1 MYIEVEGVQGGS
13 SSSSSSQ
20 HNTTHRGLYGFHPT
34 KLFVFG
40 DSYADTGNNRKSI
53 ADSWKVPYGITFPGK
68 PTGRFSD
75 GRVLTDYLA
84 RFLGLK
90 SPIPYRWRKFAANR
104 LRNGMNFAYGGTGVF
119 DTLVLDPNMTTQI
132 DFLEKLVNNDSVY
145 TKWDLQSSLGLV
157 TLSGNDYGAF
167 LAKGGST
174 QCQCF
179 FFTSSCKSFVIYIF
193 FVVLVRAATPLTEFT
208 PFSVVP
214 VFGDVFQHSMMVVG
228 PLYIWMEMAITVIV
242 SNVEEPFILCLKTDL
257 PSFISAVVD
266 QLAENL
272 KRIQDIGVRKVA
284 VTAMQPLGCL
294 PRSTVLNS
302 FQECNAT
309 ENTAVTFHNLLLQQA
324 VSKLNNNSKDSSAFV
339 ILDLYGSFI
348 SVLKTKGN
356 FLGSVKFETPLK
368 PCCMGTSSGHY
379 CGSLDE
385 KGAKMYAFFATSVRR
400 TWVIRVHKGNLGL
413 DSSLIEARSI
423 NFAGHSSIL
432 NMDFSSRSR
441 LLPLNSSAAHSIK
454 PVSN

>member
-1 MYIEVEGVQGGS
+1 MRHRNEKEKAQRRKIFYFQCGCSKFHTNGFIEPHPLEREDAV
-13 SSSSSSQ
+13 
-20 HNTTHRGLYGFHPT
+20 RG
-34 KLFVFG
+34 
-40 DSYADTGNNRKSI
+40 
-53 ADSWKVPYGITFPGK
+53 
-68 PTGRFSD
+68 
-75 GRVLTDYLA
+75 
-84 RFLGLK
+84 FL
-90 SPIPYRWRKFAANR
+90 RHF
-104 LRNGMNFAYGGTGVF
+104 
-119 DTLVLDPNMTTQI
+119 
-132 DFLEKLVNNDSVY
+132 
-145 TKWDLQSSLGLV
+145 
-157 TLSGNDYGAF
+157 
-167 LAKGGST
+167 
-174 QCQCF
+174 
-179 FFTSSCKSFVIYIF
+179 
-193 FVVLVRAATPLTEFT
+193 
-208 PFSVVP
+208 
-214 VFGDVFQHSMMVVG
+214 
-228 PLYIWMEMAITVIV
+228 
-242 SNVEEPFILCLKTDL
+242 EEPNVVQSRRHVHARESGGIQDRMPIQLQPPESTGSPNVHRDNSKEEALALDL

-385 KGAKMYAFFATSVRR
+385 KGAKMYAVCNNPEAAFF
-400 TWVIRVHKGNLGL
+400 WDMVHPTQAGWRAVYLALKSTLQK
-413 DSSLIEARSI
+413 I
-423 NFAGHSSIL
+423 N
-432 NMDFSSRSR
+432 
-441 LLPLNSSAAHSIK
+441 
-454 PVSN
+454 

>member
-1 MYIEVEGVQGGS
+1 MMEKQKLLFFSFSCFFLFPLLSEVEGVQGGSSS

-119 DTLVLDPNMTTQI
+119 DTLVSDPNMTTQI
-132 DFLEKLVNNDSVY
+132 GFLEKLVNNDSVY

-174 QCQCF
+174 Q
-179 FFTSSCKSFVIYIF
+179 
-193 FVVLVRAATPLTEFT
+193 
-208 PFSVVP
+208 
-214 VFGDVFQHSMMVVG
+214 
-228 PLYIWMEMAITVIV
+228 
-242 SNVEEPFILCLKTDL
+242 DL

-266 QLAENL
+266 QLAKNL
-272 KRIQDIGVRKVA
+272 KRIQDMGVRKVA

-294 PRSTVLNS
+294 PRSTMLNS

-324 VSKLNNNSKDSSAFV
+324 VSKLNNNSNDSSAFV

-348 SVLKTKGN
+348 SVLKTKGD

-385 KGAKMYAFFATSVRR
+385 KGAKMYAVCNNPEAAFF
-400 TWVIRVHKGNLGL
+400 WDMVHPTQAGWRAVYLALKSTLQK
-413 DSSLIEARSI
+413 I
-423 NFAGHSSIL
+423 N
-432 NMDFSSRSR
+432 
-441 LLPLNSSAAHSIK
+441 
-454 PVSN
+454 

>member
-1 MYIEVEGVQGGS
+1 
-13 SSSSSSQ
+13 
-20 HNTTHRGLYGFHPT
+20 
-34 KLFVFG
+34 
-40 DSYADTGNNRKSI
+40 
-53 ADSWKVPYGITFPGK
+53 
-68 PTGRFSD
+68 
-75 GRVLTDYLA
+75 
-84 RFLGLK
+84 
-90 SPIPYRWRKFAANR
+90 
-104 LRNGMNFAYGGTGVF
+104 
-119 DTLVLDPNMTTQI
+119 
-132 DFLEKLVNNDSVY
+132 
-145 TKWDLQSSLGLV
+145 
-157 TLSGNDYGAF
+157 
-167 LAKGGST
+167 
-174 QCQCF
+174 
-179 FFTSSCKSFVIYIF
+179 
-193 FVVLVRAATPLTEFT
+193 
-208 PFSVVP
+208 
-214 VFGDVFQHSMMVVG
+214 MVVG
-228 PLYIWMEMAITVIV
+228 PLYIWMEMAIIAII
-242 SNVEEPFILCLKTDL
+242 SNVEEPFILCLKNGMEIGRDHIDVVHRPRDL

-385 KGAKMYAFFATSVRR
+385 KGAKIFHSAPPYRVDLPESSRQSVDSLIPDRPLSRPPSDPNEDPMISEIQVASVREV
-400 TWVIRVHKGNLGL
+400 TVLPTVVTDSLPVGSTGVSLVI
-413 DSSLIEARSI
+413 SA
-423 NFAGHSSIL
+423 
-432 NMDFSSRSR
+432 MDV
-441 LLPLNSSAAHSIK
+441 L
-454 PVSN
+454 